1 MKSFLKNILS
11 TVLGI
16 ILSFVI
22 LVILFI
28 GIISVISINSKKE
41 VEIKPNTILKI
52 GFTNPIVE
60 RKSTNPLDEI
70 SLTSSEPKK
79 TIELKQ
85 VLDNIEKAKNDKN
98 IVAIYLNASSI
109 SAGFSQTEEIRNKLL
124 DFKSS
129 GKKIISYAESYS
141 QKIYYLSSLANQLY
155 LNPEGIIGLTGFSAN
170 IMFFKGL
177 LEKLNIEMQIIRHG
191 KFKSA
196 VEPFI
201 SDKMSKENREQTKL
215 FLGDFANNMFDSIAS
230 QRKIKYQDVK
240 KYINQLSLN
249 TAKKCKE
256 LGFVDDLIYED
267 QLEEILKEITGSEE
281 LEFITLK
288 KYTNVK
294 VSKQKDISRDKIAII
309 YTTGEI
315 QSGKGD
321 NNTIGSITTA
331 KAIKDAREDEK
342 VKAIVI
348 RINSPGGSALASDV
362 IWRETILTKGVKP
375 MVVSMGDVAA
385 SGGYYIAC
393 AADSI
398 VANPTTIT
406 GSIGV
411 FGMIPNMQSFYEKNL
426 GITVDTVNTHKYADI
441 GSLNRRLTNFE
452 KNKIQEN
459 VEKTYDTFISNVS
472 QGRNLTKKE
481 VDKIGQGRVWSGYH
495 AKKIGLVDILG
506 GLDRAIKIAANLAGL
521 DNYRTINLPKGKNSF
536 EEFFENMNNETSN
549 TLIFKTIGIS
559 QEKLK
564 TIENLLKN
572 DPVQTRLPYLIT
584 LE

>member
-1 MKSFLKNILS
+1 MKSFFKNILS

-52 GFTNPIVE
+52 DFTNPIVE

-294 VSKQKDISRDKIAII
+294 GAKQKDISRDKIAII

>member
-1 MKSFLKNILS
+1 MKSFFKNILS
-11 TVLGI
+11 TILGV
-16 ILSFVI
+16 ILSFAV

-28 GIISVISINSKKE
+28 GVISVISINSKKE
-41 VEIKPNTILKI
+41 IEIKPNTILKI
-52 GFTNPIVE
+52 DFTNPIVE

-85 VLDNIEKAKNDKN
+85 VLDNIEKAKNDEN

-215 FLGDFANNMFDSIAS
+215 FLEDFANNMFDSIAS
-230 QRKIKYQDVK
+230 QRKIKYQDIK

-267 QLEEILKEITGSEE
+267 QIEEILKEITGSEE

-294 VSKQKDISRDKIAII
+294 ASTQKDISRNKIAII

-321 NNTIGSITTA
+321 NGTIGSKTTA

-375 MVVSMGDVAA
+375 IVVSMGDVAA

-459 VEKTYDTFISNVS
+459 VEKTYDTFIGNVS
-472 QGRNLTKKE
+472 QGRSLTKKE

-506 GLDRAIKIAANLAGL
+506 GLERAIKIAAKLADL
-521 DNYRTINLPKGKNSF
+521 DNYRTINLPKEKNSF
-536 EEFFENMNNETSN
+536 EEFFENINSETSN

>member
-1 MKSFLKNILS
+1 MKSFFKNILS
-11 TVLGI
+11 TILGV
-16 ILSFVI
+16 ILSFAV

-28 GIISVISINSKKE
+28 GVISVISINSKKE
-41 VEIKPNTILKI
+41 IEIKPNTILKI
-52 GFTNPIVE
+52 DFTNPIVE

-85 VLDNIEKAKNDKN
+85 VLDNIEKAKNDEN

-215 FLGDFANNMFDSIAS
+215 FLEDFANNMFDSIAS
-230 QRKIKYQDVK
+230 QRKIKYQDIK

-294 VSKQKDISRDKIAII
+294 ASTQKDISRNKIAII

-321 NNTIGSITTA
+321 NGTIGSTTTA

-375 MVVSMGDVAA
+375 IVVSMGDVAA

-459 VEKTYDTFISNVS
+459 VEKTYDTFIGNVS
-472 QGRNLTKKE
+472 QGRSLTKKE

-506 GLDRAIKIAANLAGL
+506 GLDRAIKIAAKLADL
-521 DNYRTINLPKGKNSF
+521 DNYRTINLPKEKNSF
-536 EEFFENMNNETSN
+536 EEFFENINSETSN